1 MFDTFL
7 ISFRLRMAYKVNSF
21 LHGLKSLPIIR
32 RLLPTALYDCQWL
45 KWVAVVFA
53 FLGEFFGMFIWRLV
67 YFGLMFLAPLGLLE
81 FADTTA
87 GFCHLL
93 VCLTCIGM
101 IINNPLF
108 DPTQDKYYAMFL
120 MRMDARRYVVT
131 DYGYYL
137 LKLVIGFSVST
148 LLLGALVLDIPVWL
162 CLLMPL
168 FVASGKLTAS
178 GLTLWHWKRKGTLV
192 SGKKINGV
200 KLAALAALLIGAYGP
215 LVLGWA
221 LPLPV
226 LYILLALFLVCG
238 CISSVYVVRFD
249 GYRKAYKEQF
259 AENSLLLGNQN
270 LNAVTQETYHEK
282 LELDVG
288 ESHKTG
294 CAYFHELF
302 VRRHRKLL
310 TRSAKRITLIAAAI
324 MAVLCVLVT
333 FVSGIDEGINEFL
346 GNSLPTFLIL
356 MYWINR
362 GRGLTEALFFNCDH
376 SMLTYRFYRQPK
388 VLLELFTARLK
399 TLVVINLMPA
409 AVIAAGLPLLL
420 LLSGGTDQPVRY
432 LVLPL
437 SILAMSVFFSVHT
450 LVLYYLLQP
459 YNVGLESRSHAY
471 SVVNALTYAVSYFSM
486 NLELPTVIF
495 GLCTIGFCVVYIAVA
510 LVLAY
515 RLAPKTFK
523 LRT

>member
-7 ISFRLRMAYKVNSF
+7 ISFRLRIAYKVNSF

-32 RLLPTALYDCQWL
+32 RLLPTTLYDHQGL
-45 KWVAVVFA
+45 KAAATIVA
-53 FLGEFFGMFIWRLV
+53 LLKEFFGMFIGRIL
-67 YFGLMFLAPLGLLE
+67 YFALMFLLPIAALE
-81 FADTTA
+81 SEDPTA
-87 GFCHLL
+87 GFLHLL
-93 VCLTCIGM
+93 VFLTLIGM
-101 IINNPLF
+101 LINNPLF
-108 DPTQDKYYAMFL
+108 EPTQDKYYAMFL
-120 MRMDARRYVVT
+120 LQMDARRYVVT

-137 LKLVIGFSVST
+137 LKLLVGFTISA
-148 LLLGALVLDIPVWL
+148 LLFGWLMMDLPAWL
-162 CLLMPL
+162 CLLIPL
-168 FVASGKLTAS
+168 FVAAGKLTAS
-178 GLTLWHWKRKGTLV
+178 GLTLLRWKRKGTLV
-192 SGKKINGV
+192 SGKKIDGV
-200 KLAALAALLIGAYGP
+200 KLAVLMALLAGAYVP
-215 LVLGWA
+215 LVLEWA
-221 LPLPV
+221 IPLSVFCV
-226 LYILLALFLVCG
+226 LLTLFLVCG
-238 CISSVYVVRFD
+238 CVSAVYLVRFG

-259 AENSLLLGNQN
+259 AESAALLGQVST
-270 LNAVTQETYHEK
+270 ASITQENYQNK
-282 LELDVG
+282 LELHVD

-310 TRSAKRITLIAAAI
+310 TQSAKRITAAAAVI
-324 MAVLCVLVT
+324 VLALCGAVLFIPGLDD
-333 FVSGIDEGINEFL
+333 GIHAFL
-346 GNSLPTFLIL
+346 TDSLPTFLVV

-376 SMLTYRFYRQPK
+376 SMLTYRFFRQPK
-388 VLLELFTARLK
+388 MLLELFTARLK
-399 TLVVINLMPA
+399 TLIVINLMPA

-420 LLSGGTDQPVRY
+420 LLSGGPTHPVHY

-471 SVVNALTYAVSYFSM
+471 SIVNALTYAISYFFIQI
-486 NLELPTVIF
+486 ELPAIAF
-495 GLCTIGFCVVYIAVA
+495 GSCIIGFCVIYVLLA

-515 RLAPKTFK
+515 HLAPKTFK

>member
-7 ISFRLRMAYKVNSF
+7 ISFRLRMTYKVNSF
-21 LHGLKSLPIIR
+21 LHGLKSLPLIR
-32 RLLPTALYDCQWL
+32 RLLPTSLYDCQGL
-45 KWVAVVFA
+45 KWVAVIAA
-53 FLGEFFGMFIWRLV
+53 FLGEFFGMFIGRLI
-67 YFGLMFLAPLGLLE
+67 YFALMFLAPLGLLE
-81 FADTTA
+81 FDEPAA
-87 GFCHLL
+87 GFLHLL
-93 VCLTCIGM
+93 VFLTIIGM

-108 DPTQDKYYAMFL
+108 DPTQDKYYAIFL
-120 MRMDARRYVVT
+120 LQMNARRYVVT

-137 LKLVIGFSVST
+137 LKLVIGFLISA
-148 LLLGALVLDIPVWL
+148 LLLGALVMDVPVWL
-162 CLLMPL
+162 CLLIPF
-168 FVASGKLTAS
+168 FVAAGKLTAS
-178 GLTLWHWKRKGTLV
+178 GWTLWQWKKRGTLI
-192 SGKKINGV
+192 SGKKIDGV
-200 KLAALAALLIGAYGP
+200 KLAVLVVLLAGAYVP

-221 LPLPV
+221 IPLSV
-226 LYILLALFLVCG
+226 FYILLALFLVCG
-238 CISSVYVVRFD
+238 CVSAVYVVRFD

-259 AENSLLLGNQN
+259 AANGALLGNQN
-270 LNAVTQETYHEK
+270 VNTITQETYHEK

-288 ESHKTG
+288 ESNKTG

-310 TRSAKRITLIAAAI
+310 TRSAKRITAFAAIIAAALCI
-324 MAVLCVLVT
+324 AVWLLPT
-333 FVSGIDEGINEFL
+333 EASAINRL
-346 GNSLPTFLIL
+346 LDTSLPMFLIL

-376 SMLTYRFYRQPK
+376 SMLTYRFFRQPK
-388 VLLELFTARLK
+388 MLLELFTARLK
-399 TLVVINLMPA
+399 TLIGINLMPA

-432 LVLPL
+432 IVLPL

-471 SVVNALTYAVSYFSM
+471 SIINALTYAACYFLM
-486 NLELPTVIF
+486 DVELPTLAF
-495 GLCTIGFCVVYIAVA
+495 GLCVIVFCVVYIAVA
-510 LVLAY
+510 LLLAY
-515 RLAPKTFK
+515 KLAPRTFK

>member
-7 ISFRLRMAYKVNSF
+7 LSFRLRMTYKVNSF

-32 RLLPTALYDCQWL
+32 RLLPTALYDCQGL

-53 FLGEFFGMFIWRLV
+53 FLGEFFGMFIGRLI
-67 YFGLMFLAPLGLLE
+67 YFALMFLAPLGLLE
-81 FADTTA
+81 FADSGM
-87 GFCHLL
+87 GFLHLL
-93 VCLTCIGM
+93 VFLTGIGM
-101 IINNPLF
+101 MINNPLF

-131 DYGYYL
+131 DYAYYL
-137 LKLVIGFSVST
+137 LKLVIGFLISA
-148 LLLGALVLDIPVWL
+148 LLFGWLVLDVPVWL
-162 CLLMPL
+162 CLLIPF

-192 SGKKINGV
+192 SGKKIDGV
-200 KLAALAALLIGAYGP
+200 KLATLVVLLAGAYVP

-221 LPLPV
+221 IPLPV
-226 LYILLALFLVCG
+226 FYILLVLFLLCG
-238 CISSVYVVRFD
+238 AVSAVYVVRFD

-259 AENSLLLGNQN
+259 AENDAVLGNQN
-270 LNAVTQETYHEK
+270 MNAITQESYHEK
-282 LELDVG
+282 LVLDVG
-288 ESHKTG
+288 ESKKTG

-310 TRSAKRITLIAAAI
+310 TRSAKRITLITAAIVVALCGAVSFVPDAAA
-324 MAVLCVLVT
+324 
-333 FVSGIDEGINEFL
+333 GINEFL
-346 GNSLPTFLIL
+346 DSSLPMFLIL

-376 SMLTYRFYRQPK
+376 SMLAYRFFRQPK

-399 TLVVINLMPA
+399 TLVVINLQPA
-409 AVIAAGLPLLL
+409 AVIAVGLPLLL
-420 LLSGGTDQPVRY
+420 LLSGGTNQPVRY
-432 LVLPL
+432 VVLPL

-471 SVVNALTYAVSYFSM
+471 SIVNALTYAVSYFLM
-486 NLELPTVIF
+486 DVELPTMAF
-495 GLCTIGFCVVYIAVA
+495 GLCVIGFCAVYIAVA

>member
-7 ISFRLRMAYKVNSF
+7 ISFRLRIAYKVNSF

-32 RLLPTALYDCQWL
+32 RLLPASLYDHQGL
-45 KWVAVVFA
+45 KAA
-53 FLGEFFGMFIWRLV
+53 ATIAALLGEFFGMFIWRLV
-67 YFGLMFLAPLGLLE
+67 YIGVMIVFPLGLLN
-81 FADTTA
+81 DSDSYVP
-87 GFCHLL
+87 GFFHLL
-93 VCLTCIGM
+93 VFLTIIGM
-101 IINNPLF
+101 VLNNPLF
-108 DPTQDKYYAMFL
+108 EPTRDKYYAIFL
-120 MRMDARRYVVT
+120 LQMDARRYVMT

-137 LKLVIGFSVST
+137 VKLVIGFLISA
-148 LLLGALVLDIPVWL
+148 LLCGFLLGVPVWM
-162 CLLMPL
+162 CLLVPL

-178 GLTLWHWKRKGTLV
+178 GWTLRRWKKRGTLI
-192 SGKKINGV
+192 SEKIGGA
-200 KLAALAALLIGAYGP
+200 KLVAAAALLLAAYVVP
-215 LVLGWA
+215 LFAGF

-226 LYILLALFLVCG
+226 FFVLLALFLVCG
-238 CISSVYVVRFD
+238 TVSAAYLLRFD
-249 GYRKAYKEQF
+249 SYRKTYKEQF
-259 AENSLLLGNQN
+259 AENPALLGQVNT
-270 LNAVTQETYHEK
+270 AAITQETYHEK

-288 ESHKTG
+288 ESSKTG

-310 TRSAKRITLIAAAI
+310 TRSAKRITAFTAIIA
-324 MAVLCVLVT
+324 AVLCIAVLLLPT
-333 FVSGIDEGINEFL
+333 EASAINRL
-346 GNSLPTFLIL
+346 LDTSLPMFLIL

-376 SMLTYRFYRQPK
+376 SMLTYRFFRQPK
-388 VLLELFTARLK
+388 ILLQLFTARLK
-399 TLVVINLMPA
+399 TLVGINLMPA

-432 LVLPL
+432 IVLPL

-471 SVVNALTYAVSYFSM
+471 SIVNALTYAVCYFLM
-486 NLELPTVIF
+486 DADLPTIIF
-495 GLCTIGFCVVYIAVA
+495 GGCVIGFCVVYIAAA
-510 LVLAY
+510 LLLAY
-515 RLAPKTFK
+515 KLAPKTFK